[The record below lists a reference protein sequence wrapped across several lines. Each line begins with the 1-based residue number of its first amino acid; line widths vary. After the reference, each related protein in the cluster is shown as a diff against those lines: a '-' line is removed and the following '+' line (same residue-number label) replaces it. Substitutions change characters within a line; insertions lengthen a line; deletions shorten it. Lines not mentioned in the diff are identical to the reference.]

1 MEAFA
6 LELATGDTSGD
17 YSSSGTLSYT
27 YQIVLDALKTDFPS
41 TGRTFDNDGLVGVSI
56 GNDGYYMVAQ
66 ATDGSVW
73 YLRSSSGV
81 VNINAT
87 QLRAAPGSGASSIST
102 QQLAQEAL
110 KTLETAI
117 ISKDNIRASLGA
129 LQNRP
134 QNTITNLSIQAENLQ
149 AAESRISDA
158 DVALEM
164 TKFVRNQILTQAAV
178 AMLAQ
183 ANSLP
188 RMAMQLIG
196 G

>member
-1 MEAFA
+1 M
-6 LELATGDTSGD
+6 
-17 YSSSGTLSYT
+17 
-27 YQIVLDALKTDFPS
+27 
-41 TGRTFDNDGLVGVSI
+41 TFDNNSAI
-56 GNDGYYMVAQ
+56 GWAGQSELDNQYTVAK
-66 ATDGSVW
+66 ATDGSLW
-73 YLRSSSGV
+73 LLRRESGPGF
-81 VNINAT
+81 NFTENR
-87 QLRAAPGSGASSIST
+87 QFRAAPGSGSGGSSIST

-117 ISKDNIRASLGA
+117 LSKDNIRADLGA
-129 LQNRP
+129 LQNRL